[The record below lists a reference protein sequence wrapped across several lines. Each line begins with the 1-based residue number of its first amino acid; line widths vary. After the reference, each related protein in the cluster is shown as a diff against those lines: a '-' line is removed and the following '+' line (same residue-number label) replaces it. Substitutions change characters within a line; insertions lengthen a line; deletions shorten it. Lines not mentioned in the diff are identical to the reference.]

1 MKRKRIQYSLL
12 IFVVVEKLEKLST
25 YRYRVRFSLK
35 FYLLLK
41 EEFELF
47 GSFTI
52 TGAGWVNDVNN
63 FSFSSLSGEDD
74 FEIGSFAT
82 FPFISASSFSSLSFS
97 LFFFQPRFARLFFCR
112 RKKICKLTSR
122 FQRRFPAIYSSH
134 ILPRKYS
141 QNFSRQI
148 FLAFA
153 WVRVYNDRVFQRD
166 IDAMHDA
173 IAIPRFLSAGKDQ
186 WFKDFFSLLCAN
198 ISPRN
203 TAILTFSRDS

>member
-1 MKRKRIQYSLL
+1 M
-12 IFVVVEKLEKLST
+12 
-25 YRYRVRFSLK
+25 RFSLK

-82 FPFISASSFSSLSFS
+82 FPFISASSFSSLPFLFLF
-97 LFFFQPRFARLFFCR
+97 LFFQSRFARLFFCR
-112 RKKICKLTSR
+112 RKKICKFTSR

>member
-1 MKRKRIQYSLL
+1 M
-12 IFVVVEKLEKLST
+12 
-25 YRYRVRFSLK
+25 RFSLK

-82 FPFISASSFSSLSFS
+82 FPFISASSFSSLPF
-97 LFFFQPRFARLFFCR
+97 LFLFLFFQPRFARLFFCR

-141 QNFSRQI
+141 QNFSR
-148 FLAFA
+148 
-153 WVRVYNDRVFQRD
+153 
-166 IDAMHDA
+166 
-173 IAIPRFLSAGKDQ
+173 PS
-186 WFKDFFSLLCAN
+186 AN
-198 ISPRN
+198 ISSLRLGTCVQRSCVPTRYRCDARCNRN
-203 TAILTFSRDS
+203 PSFLIGW

>member
-1 MKRKRIQYSLL
+1 M
-12 IFVVVEKLEKLST
+12 
-25 YRYRVRFSLK
+25 RFSLK

-47 GSFTI
+47 CSFTI

-82 FPFISASSFSSLSFS
+82 FPFISASSFSSLPF
-97 LFFFQPRFARLFFCR
+97 LFLFLFFQPRFARLFFCR
-112 RKKICKLTSR
+112 RKKICNL
-122 FQRRFPAIYSSH
+122 AISMMIPRYIFH
-134 ILPRKYS
+134 IFFLENTRKI
-141 QNFSRQI
+141 FLVPRQI